1 MSLKILSKL
10 YEPGSLRNTD
20 SGFELAFKNTFAPT
34 QVTAV
39 GPLVVDGG
47 TIDLGQAIL
56 RLERP
61 SERLGRPPSVREWQF
76 KALNK
81 DTEKDKDKDRTL
93 SFDLFT
99 VARIVV
105 PGQRLSPGPH
115 QVALSMMTKEVGEI
129 KLTAEDS
136 VAEQGSG
143 PEEVQLLGRS

>member
-1 MSLKILSKL
+1 MRAVSLRILSKL
-10 YEPGSLRNTD
+10 YEPGSLRNTEN
-20 SGFELAFKNTFAPT
+20 GFELAFKNTMAPT

-39 GPLVVDGG
+39 GPLLVDGG
-47 TIDLGQAIL
+47 TIDLGHAIL

-61 SERLGRPPSVREWQF
+61 SERLGRPPSVREWQV

-99 VARIVV
+99 VARMVV
-105 PGQRLSPGPH
+105 PGQQLTPGPH

-129 KLTAEDS
+129 TLTAEDS
-136 VAEQGSG
+136 VA
-143 PEEVQLLGRS
+143 